1 MNQDVKVW
9 INHVSTRKRKRD
21 VNADILLDELMYMS
35 IENLISL
42 MEDAN
47 IRTNS
52 QLLKYI
58 VAIKTTLYNTKKY
71 LLRQPSDNKDL
82 TLLLR
87 ASVSVTL
94 EIIELIEQKSLS
106 NGRIRFNAINFLKK
120 YKMEFES
127 PNTPKKNT
135 IKLKNN
141 KMDDIIDDD
150 TIDDDTM
157 DDTSEAE
164 TTDSDDD
171 DFVPKKFRSIKDSN
185 INNFIDQLKIIS
197 EGNNNTT
204 EDIINYYNEMD
215 KNTKTS
221 TLTLLNNLTSTD
233 KLTMPS
239 VFRILLAPLTDDTKK
254 NLISKMLNV
263 ANGMVENGKLK
274 KWLDDVMKIPFGIYK
289 GIELDSL
296 KPKKIKTFLNTMK
309 DKMDGAVWG
318 HDNAK
323 NEIVQIMAQM
333 VRNNNSKGNVI
344 GLWGPPGNGKTT
356 LIKEGIALAMNKPF
370 VFISLGGATD
380 SSYLD
385 GHSFTYEGSI
395 YGRIAQAL
403 IDSKCMNPIIYFDEL
418 DKVSSTPKG
427 DEIIN
432 LLIHLIDP
440 AQNQLFRDK
449 YFYDVDIDMSKV
461 TFIFSFN
468 DPSLV
473 NYILLDRITLI
484 ETKHL
489 TLHQKL
495 HIGTN
500 YLMKEILKDVGLNED
515 AIVFPDD
522 ILVEIINNYTNEG
535 GVRELKKHLY
545 RIVRCLNVANLTNNM
560 IGSTSIKFPLVYTME
575 LYRLHYEGKSPF
587 NPLSVHKM
595 DGVGMVNGLWANSLG
610 VGGILPIETVLIPT
624 NEMMGVK
631 ATGSL
636 GNVIKESIDVS
647 MSVAWS
653 WLDDETKNKW
663 IKRWKNRPERFH
675 VHCPDGSTNKEG
687 PSAGAAMSLAFYSQL
702 TNRMIR
708 HTVAM
713 TGEINLR
720 GEVSEIG
727 GLEEKLSAA
736 KRGGATLVLVPIE
749 NSINLIEIKKRYPNL
764 IDNNFDIKYIKTFDE
779 VIKYSLI

>member
-736 KRGGATLVLVPIE
+736 KRGGATLVLVPLNIA
-749 NSINLIEIKKRYPNL
+749 
-764 IDNNFDIKYIKTFDE
+764 
-779 VIKYSLI
+779 